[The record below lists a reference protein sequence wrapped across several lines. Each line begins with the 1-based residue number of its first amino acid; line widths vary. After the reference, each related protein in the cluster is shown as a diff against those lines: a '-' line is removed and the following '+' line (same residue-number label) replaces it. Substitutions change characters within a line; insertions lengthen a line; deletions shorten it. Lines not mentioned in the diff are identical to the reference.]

1 MKNFLLT
8 AVLAASAVMPVMAG
22 TALPY
27 SETFD
32 TAADFATMTVVDANS
47 DNKTWY
53 HSDYYKSAMIDYSD
67 DSSMDDWLILPAF
80 SLAPGGTY
88 TFEMDARCYS
98 SIFGT
103 ERFEVKMGT
112 AATAAAMTETVV
124 GETLLKTDK
133 FQHFTQKITVA
144 TAGTYYIGIH
154 CISGAERRGMLVDNI
169 ALSAGVAAESPAAV
183 TDLTLT
189 PEPTGL
195 NKVTV
200 AFTAPALT
208 STGVSLTALD
218 KVEIYRDK
226 ALIKAIS
233 PVAPGQPVTFVDET
247 VTAGNHSY
255 MAVAYSATGRGL
267 EASAD
272 VFVGPGKPSAVG
284 NFKVKETT
292 PGDVEITWSA
302 PTTDEKGNRID
313 PSLITYKVV
322 SYEIVLDSYFTESDI
337 VEGLA
342 DTRYVHHAIDAGKGQ
357 RFIAYGVY
365 AETISGKST
374 AVKTA
379 LFPVGT
385 NYCRR
390 QGIVVV
396 AL

>member
-8 AVLAASAVMPVMAG
+8 AVIAASAAMPVMAG

-98 SIFGT
+98 SFLGT

-112 AATAAAMTETVV
+112 AATAAAMKETIV

-154 CISGAERRGMLVDNI
+154 CISDAERRGMLVDNI

-189 PEPTGL
+189 PEPT
-195 NKVTV
+195 V
-200 AFTAPALT
+200 
-208 STGVSLTALD
+208 
-218 KVEIYRDK
+218 
-226 ALIKAIS
+226 
-233 PVAPGQPVTFVDET
+233 
-247 VTAGNHSY
+247 
-255 MAVAYSATGRGL
+255 
-267 EASAD
+267 
-272 VFVGPGKPSAVG
+272 
-284 NFKVKETT
+284 
-292 PGDVEITWSA
+292 
-302 PTTDEKGNRID
+302 
-313 PSLITYKVV
+313 
-322 SYEIVLDSYFTESDI
+322 
-337 VEGLA
+337 
-342 DTRYVHHAIDAGKGQ
+342 
-357 RFIAYGVY
+357 
-365 AETISGKST
+365 
-374 AVKTA
+374 
-379 LFPVGT
+379 
-385 NYCRR
+385 
-390 QGIVVV
+390 
-396 AL
+396 

>member
-133 FQHFTQKITVA
+133 FQHFTQKSLLPQPEHTISA
-144 TAGTYYIGIH
+144 STA
-154 CISGAERRGMLVDNI
+154 
-169 ALSAGVAAESPAAV
+169 
-183 TDLTLT
+183 
-189 PEPTGL
+189 
-195 NKVTV
+195 
-200 AFTAPALT
+200 
-208 STGVSLTALD
+208 SLTQNAAACWLTTLLC
-218 KVEIYRDK
+218 RPAWQRK
-226 ALIKAIS
+226 A
-233 PVAPGQPVTFVDET
+233 Q
-247 VTAGNHSY
+247 
-255 MAVAYSATGRGL
+255 
-267 EASAD
+267 
-272 VFVGPGKPSAVG
+272 
-284 NFKVKETT
+284 
-292 PGDVEITWSA
+292 
-302 PTTDEKGNRID
+302 
-313 PSLITYKVV
+313 
-322 SYEIVLDSYFTESDI
+322 
-337 VEGLA
+337 
-342 DTRYVHHAIDAGKGQ
+342 Q
-357 RFIAYGVY
+357 R
-365 AETISGKST
+365 
-374 AVKTA
+374 
-379 LFPVGT
+379 
-385 NYCRR
+385 
-390 QGIVVV
+390 
-396 AL
+396 